1 MCDEEEETTIHLFLN
16 YPYARAIWH
25 GSILG
30 LRTSELQCNSVEQWL
45 SQCIISSRALEH
57 NRMNYL
63 LALFTTL
70 WSIWNHRMVLHQGQI
85 PNPVEVIIISQS
97 LTCRYQEAFNQ
108 SQVQEIKS
116 NPKQTKSLPH
126 QNWQILIKVAVD
138 RNRKVGR
145 YGFSFEATT
154 LEGSTLF
161 KGGANSG
168 RQSIY
173 IATQEALVKSILKAK
188 ALGFC
193 KILVLCNNKK
203 LVQACNQTSNPSW
216 QDQALLSDLYQL
228 QKQSLI
234 VCMFFVPRLVISH
247 VLNLTT
253 RVANYPGQFCYM
265 DPSPI

>member
-16 YPYARAIWH
+16 YPYARVIWH

-138 RNRKVGR
+138 RNRKVGI

-188 ALGFC
+188 DLGFC

-228 QKQSLI
+228 QQQSLI
-234 VCMFFVPRLVISH
+234 IYMLFVPRLVISH
-247 VLNLTT
+247 VLNLAT
-253 RVANYPGQFCYM
+253 RAANYPGQFCSM